1 LGIEVHGWVCYIICI
16 RTILVQ
22 FNKLSKP
29 VTVAVF
35 FILILVF
42 LGPRSFGEPKTGV
55 RVGILGGPAVGSP
68 ANNFAPS
75 GYPQALLTGQAAVLN
90 PVFNNNNLRQEQ
102 SYSYG
107 SLYSGAGP
115 RGHLNGNTPVTY
127 SVKNGD
133 TLSKI
138 ALDFGISI
146 QTIIGANPEV
156 KTRSL
161 QIGQELI
168 ILPISGILYYVKDG
182 ETPES
187 IASTFHLALTQLQE
201 VNRSLNLRDF
211 GPGTA
216 IVIPV
221 ASPLDSVSASAGLTG
236 SLNNKDYFIKPADGF
251 NWGKLHPRNAVDIA
265 NACGTPIL
273 AAAEG
278 LVVDVSEDNSWSS
291 GYGNYITIEHPN
303 NTKTRYAHLKDIA
316 VSLGDYVRQG
326 AAIGAMGETGEATGC
341 HLHFEVAGAVNPFAR

>member
-1 LGIEVHGWVCYIICI
+1 MSHAND
-16 RTILVQ
+16 
-22 FNKLSKP
+22 F
-29 VTVAVF
+29 
-35 FILILVF
+35 
-42 LGPRSFGEPKTGV
+42 V
-55 RVGILGGPAVGSP
+55 R
-68 ANNFAPS
+68 S

-90 PVFNNNNLRQEQ
+90 PIFNNNSLKQEQ

-107 SLYSGAGP
+107 SLYGGAGP
-115 RGHLNGNTPVTY
+115 RGSLNDNTLVAY

-138 ALDFGISI
+138 ALDFGVSV

-168 ILPISGILYYVKDG
+168 ILPISGILYFVKDG

-187 IASTFHLALTQLQE
+187 IASTFHLALIQLQE

-221 ASPLDSVSASAGLTG
+221 ANPLDSVGASGGLAG
-236 SLNNKDYFIKPADGF
+236 SSNSKDYFIKPADGF

-265 NACGTPIL
+265 NACGTSIK

-278 LVVDVSEDNSWSS
+278 LVVDVSTDDWSF
-291 GYGNYITIEHPN
+291 GYGNYVIIEHPN
-303 NTKTRYAHLKDIA
+303 GTKTRYAHLKSIV
-316 VSLGDYVRQG
+316 VSLGDYLQQRET
-326 AAIGAMGETGEATGC
+326 IGAMGDTGDATGC
-341 HLHFEVAGAVNPFAR
+341 HLHFEVEGAANPFAR